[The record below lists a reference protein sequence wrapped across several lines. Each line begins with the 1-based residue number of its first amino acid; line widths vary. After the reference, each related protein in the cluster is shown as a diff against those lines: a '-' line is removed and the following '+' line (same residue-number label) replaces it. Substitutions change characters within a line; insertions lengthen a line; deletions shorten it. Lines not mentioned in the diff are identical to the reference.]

1 MSDNRPFSE
10 RMGITLPKAMQIDD
24 LDRNTRMALYNVVAI
39 YVLPMDKLSL
49 DANQRNFWQDVGADY
64 FYFPRDKIFSVYP
77 LLDWVYIK
85 GEYSKVFFDGPWD
98 GVFDFI
104 EHISHF
110 EIIEDESVF
119 SREINDVLEKE
130 KVGYKFISRKFMPIT
145 NEEEAKEIKQAVES
159 LPYKN
164 AREHLQ
170 NAIELFADR
179 ENPKYANSI
188 KESIIAVES
197 LSRELT
203 GKKDFSVAVR
213 KLKDDFGLHGAFAE
227 ALIKMYGYTSDE
239 AGIRHGK
246 TKESLPLDQ
255 ATARYM
261 LVICSAVVNFIA
273 DKATN

>member
-24 LDRNTRMALYNVVAI
+24 LDSNTRMALYNAVAN
-39 YVLPMDKLSL
+39 YVLSMDTLYR
-49 DANQRNFWQDVGADY
+49 DANLINFWQDVGADY
-64 FYFPRDKIFSVYP
+64 LYLSRDKIFISHAYP
-77 LLDWVYIK
+77 LLDWDYIK
-85 GEYSKVFFDGPWD
+85 GEYSKVFLHGAWH

-110 EIIEDESVF
+110 KIIKNEGVF

-130 KVGYKFISRKFMPIT
+130 KVGYKFISRKFIPIT
-145 NEEEAKEIKQAVES
+145 NKEEAKEIEQAVES
-159 LPYKN
+159 LPYQN

-170 NAIELFADR
+170 KAAALFADR
-179 ENPKYANSI
+179 ENPDYANSI
-188 KESIIAVES
+188 KESISAVES

-203 GKKDFSVAVR
+203 DERDFSVAVR
-213 KLKDDFGLHGAFAE
+213 KLNLHGAFTE

-239 AGIRHGK
+239 AGIRHAK
-246 TKESLPLDQ
+246 TKESLPPDQ

-273 DKATN
+273 DKTTD